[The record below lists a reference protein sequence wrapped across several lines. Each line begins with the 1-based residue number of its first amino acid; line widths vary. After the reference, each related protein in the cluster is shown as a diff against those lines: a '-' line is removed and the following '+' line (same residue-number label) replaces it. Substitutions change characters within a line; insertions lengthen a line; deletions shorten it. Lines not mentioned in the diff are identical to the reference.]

1 MKRRTFGSIRR
12 LPSGRWQARYR
23 DNDGVMRSANETFD
37 TRAEADQ
44 WLATVQHERR
54 NGRWID
60 PAESDISVAVW
71 SVDWLRMQLHLK
83 PKSLYGYESLLRSRL
98 LPELGDLPL
107 RHLRPSHVQA
117 MLARWQIEGLSASR
131 CKQAVGLLSQILDA
145 AIADGFLRTNA
156 CAPVRR
162 PRIPESDVRAFTAAE
177 VDRVADGITPAYR
190 LLVYVLAYGGL
201 RWGEA
206 AGLSRSSPD
215 FERRRLQIV
224 DSVSEA
230 GGHLHVGPTKTHQ
243 RRSVVLPTFLWEE
256 LATHLDR
263 NVGSEP
269 TAPLFTAPA
278 GGFMR
283 YSNFIG
289 RHWQPALRKADIEPC
304 GLHVLRHTCASLL
317 AAAGAPIKAIQ
328 VQLGHASA
336 EMTLNRYSHLY
347 PDDLDVLAEHLD
359 DIRRKGDVSRRL
371 RDFHDGPGDARG
383 R

>member
-12 LPSGRWQARYR
+12 LPSGRWQARHR
-23 DNDGVMRSANETFD
+23 DSDGVMRSANETFE
-37 TRAEADQ
+37 TRAAADE

-54 NGRWID
+54 TGRWID
-60 PAESDISVAVW
+60 PAASDISVAEW
-71 SVDWLRMQLHLK
+71 SVDWLRLQLHLK
-83 PKSLYGYESLLRSRL
+83 PKTRYGYESLLRSRL

-117 MLARWQIEGLSASR
+117 ILARWQIEGLSASR
-131 CKQAVGLLSQILDA
+131 CTQAVGLLSQILDA

-156 CAPVRR
+156 CGPVRR
-162 PRIPESDVRAFTAAE
+162 PRIPEGDVRAFTAAE
-177 VDRVADGITPAYR
+177 VDRVADAITPAYR

-215 FERRRLQIV
+215 FGRRRLQIV
-224 DSVSEA
+224 NTVSEA

-256 LATHLDR
+256 LAAQLDKE
-263 NVGSEP
+263 VGHEP
-269 TAPLFTAPA
+269 GSSLFTARE
-278 GGFMR
+278 GGYLR

-289 RHWQPALRKADIEPC
+289 RHWQPALKDAGIDPC
-304 GLHVLRHTCASLL
+304 GLHVLRHPCASLL
-317 AAAGAPIKAIQ
+317 AAAGAPVKAIQ

-371 RDFHDGPGDARG
+371 RAYRDEPGDARG